1 MLVGNGSANILVYMD
16 ENTSASAICPI
27 VVSASSTA
35 IYEVRV
41 SPSNDTVLEGTTTVF
56 SVTGFVGGV
65 QQSDAYAFALANSNV
80 PSDHYVL
87 TTIDDNSFSVQNVE
101 MYLSYPLVISAT
113 SGSYTKDI
121 SVDLR
126 GAW

>member
-1 MLVGNGSANILVYMD
+1 
-16 ENTSASAICPI
+16 
-27 VVSASSTA
+27 
-35 IYEVRV
+35 
-41 SPSNDTVLEGTTTVF
+41 
-56 SVTGFVGGV
+56 V